1 MDGRRCDV
9 VVYLDLLIL
18 DNFCADAALLW
29 LAVRT
34 VRGKCVLPRILL
46 SALLGTA
53 LGVGYTVLCL
63 YCTFPAAADFF
74 LKYAVALLLPLTAA
88 HFEKKR
94 SYAYCS
100 LAFVGYMFAF
110 AGALTALCGQ
120 STGAQG
126 STLVYTVYGIPSG
139 ALVAGCVCFVF
150 LGEKL
155 VRALLAHTKVLSCTL
170 ECVLHQGEKE
180 LRLRG
185 FADTGNRLRDGRGK
199 PVVVAERAAV
209 LQLCGDFYGC
219 KTEKIAV
226 KTVNGSSEFFAVR
239 IDLLEIYFQEKRH
252 TIEDVTVAVSP
263 SPLSG
268 EYSLILPA
276 SFAEEKNFQAR
287 G

>member
-1 MDGRRCDV
+1 MK
-9 VVYLDLLIL
+9 VYLDLLIL

-53 LGVGYTVLCL
+53 LGVGYTVMCL

-120 STGAQG
+120 SAGAQG

-139 ALVAGCVCFVF
+139 ALVAGCV
-150 LGEKL
+150 
-155 VRALLAHTKVLSCTL
+155 
-170 ECVLHQGEKE
+170 
-180 LRLRG
+180 
-185 FADTGNRLRDGRGK
+185 
-199 PVVVAERAAV
+199 
-209 LQLCGDFYGC
+209 
-219 KTEKIAV
+219 
-226 KTVNGSSEFFAVR
+226 
-239 IDLLEIYFQEKRH
+239 
-252 TIEDVTVAVSP
+252 
-263 SPLSG
+263 
-268 EYSLILPA
+268 
-276 SFAEEKNFQAR
+276 
-287 G
+287 